1 MARRKWSWTS
11 LQEGR
16 ASQVIEVTNNLEKY
30 WPLTLRQIY
39 YQLVAGGLIENT
51 RSKYTLLSLL
61 VKWMRID
68 ERLPWDVL
76 EDRTRTIT
84 DKRGWE
90 NMSEFIESET
100 EWLFNGYARCLVQGQ
115 NKYIEVWT
123 EKDALL
129 RIFHNVVEPYCMR
142 AVTCRGYQSVTFIAD
157 FYTRAEQAIMRGQTP
172 VILYFGDLDP
182 SGVQML
188 EATIETL
195 ESELGLEGVIFKRI
209 ALLPEHIQKYNV
221 PHDPTAIKKTDT
233 RYKKYKDVYGDTAV
247 ELDAHHPGIIREI
260 CENAI
265 RAEIDIEMFESEKEE
280 EEIDLDV
287 LREFRERALQAVDN
301 IKADMF
307 GG

>member
-1 MARRKWSWTS
+1 MARRKWSWTQN
-11 LQEGR
+11 QETKAAGVL
-16 ASQVIEVTNNLEKY
+16 AVVEGLKDY

-39 YQLVAGGLIENT
+39 YQLVASGRVKNT
-51 RSKYTLLSLL
+51 RSQYTMLSTL

-76 EDRTRTIT
+76 EDRTRTVT
-84 DKRGWE
+84 DKRGYE

-100 EWLFNGYARCLVQGQ
+100 EWLFDGYARCLVQGQ

-129 RIFHNVVEPYCMR
+129 SIFKGIVLPYCMR

-172 VILYFGDLDP
+172 VVLYFGDLDP

-195 ESELGLEGVIFKRI
+195 ESELGLQGAIFKRI
-209 ALLPEHIQKYNV
+209 ALLPEHIRKYNL

-233 RYKKYKDVYGDTAV
+233 RYRKYKEIYGDTAV
-247 ELDAHHPGIIREI
+247 ELDALHPGIITEI
-260 CENAI
+260 CEDAI
-265 RAEIDIEMFESEKEE
+265 RAEIDIDKFETEKKEE
-280 EEIDLDV
+280 VIDRGILS
-287 LREFRERALQAVDN
+287 EFRERTLDAVND
-301 IKADMF
+301 IRIDMF